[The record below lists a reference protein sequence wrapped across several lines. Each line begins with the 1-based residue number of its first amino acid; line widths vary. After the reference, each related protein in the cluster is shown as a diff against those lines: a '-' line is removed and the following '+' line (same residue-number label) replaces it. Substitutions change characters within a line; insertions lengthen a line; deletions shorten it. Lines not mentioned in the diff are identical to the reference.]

1 MQQQDL
7 HSCIGAHHGVQEVDP
22 LISVGPKAG
31 LLEEKPLENLSWLY
45 QKLIITVT
53 MFKDKLKIQG
63 WWEPKRSAA
72 SNVTYAQ
79 LRSSAHQYRHCLF
92 WLWNCIC
99 RNSFLYRE
107 NRPDGNQ
114 ENFSFSQRR
123 SEQTSKKTLSIPAFS
138 PAISPS
144 VFPAHGEEQ
153 TLAGWNKS
161 TKDARHFVF
170 KFHD

>member
-1 MQQQDL
+1 
-7 HSCIGAHHGVQEVDP
+7 
-22 LISVGPKAG
+22 
-31 LLEEKPLENLSWLY
+31 
-45 QKLIITVT
+45 

-123 SEQTSKKTLSIPAFS
+123 SEQTSKKKLKYSSLLSSNFS
-138 PAISPS
+138 KCVSWGRTNISCVKQNLLRMQAVLYLSFMTNPE
-144 VFPAHGEEQ
+144 FPYDHTQGMI
-153 TLAGWNKS
+153 
-161 TKDARHFVF
+161 
-170 KFHD
+170 FHKLQVL